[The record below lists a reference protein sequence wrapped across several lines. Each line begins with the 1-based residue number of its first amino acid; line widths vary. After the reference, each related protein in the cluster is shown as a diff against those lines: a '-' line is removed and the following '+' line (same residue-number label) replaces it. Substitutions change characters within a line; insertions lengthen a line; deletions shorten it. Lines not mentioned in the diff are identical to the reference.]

1 MIRET
6 RISAPIGAVA
16 GVKAY
21 ITVIRRTL
29 TRSGPAVLSHWCR
42 TGPVPAHRAAYEDKY
57 MLPSEVSQRHRTLV
71 TEVVAQWRRWS
82 QRVSEE
88 PSVPYEDGDDSPED
102 RDRVVAEVLG
112 RLVGA
117 VSKLDV
123 TRCETATDV
132 DRLVAARVRE
142 QIGGDERAGAREAGR
157 LILRKLRIP
166 ASIPASDYPPVEDDS
181 V

>member
-1 MIRET
+1 
-6 RISAPIGAVA
+6 
-16 GVKAY
+16 
-21 ITVIRRTL
+21 
-29 TRSGPAVLSHWCR
+29 
-42 TGPVPAHRAAYEDKY
+42 
-57 MLPSEVSQRHRTLV
+57 MLPPEVSQRHRTLV

-88 PSVPYEDGDDSPED
+88 SAVPYEDEDESPED

-123 TRCETATDV
+123 TRCATAADV
-132 DRLVAARVRE
+132 DRLVATRVRA
-142 QIGGDERAGAREAGR
+142 QISADERAGAREAGR
-157 LILRKLRIP
+157 LILRRLRIP
-166 ASIPASDYPPVEDDS
+166 ASVPESDYPPVEDDS